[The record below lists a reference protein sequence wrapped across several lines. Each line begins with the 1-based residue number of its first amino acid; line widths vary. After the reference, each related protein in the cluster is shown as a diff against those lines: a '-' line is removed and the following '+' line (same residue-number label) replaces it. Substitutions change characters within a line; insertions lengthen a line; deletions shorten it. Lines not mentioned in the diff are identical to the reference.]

1 MAKLR
6 VRRNKVT
13 QELEPPWSG
22 IRKQWAAIPEAEQRA
37 AEHIVRVQTH
47 EPTEQQVGVELLSQ
61 HPLGANAVDRLQQQ
75 DQQQLLWRNR
85 GHATLGIRLA
95 EGGVEPI
102 KSLINLGAAVLA
114 WLDTPDPYTEQRDE
128 T

>member
-22 IRKQWAAIPEAEQRA
+22 IRQKRAAFPEAEQRA
-37 AEHIVRVQTH
+37 SERLVRVQTH

-85 GHATLGIRLA
+85 GPTTLGIRLA

-102 KSLINLGAAVLA
+102 KSLIHLGAAVLA
-114 WLDTPDPYTEQRDE
+114 WLDTPAPSAEQRGE